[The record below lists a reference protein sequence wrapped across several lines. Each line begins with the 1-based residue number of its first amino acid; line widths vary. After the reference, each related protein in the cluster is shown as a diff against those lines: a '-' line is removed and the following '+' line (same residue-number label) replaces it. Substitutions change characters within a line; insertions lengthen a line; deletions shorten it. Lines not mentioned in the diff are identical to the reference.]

1 MTVNK
6 ININNRGVTLLE
18 LMVSISIFS
27 LMLVAVF
34 SVSSNVIT
42 GQREAIAL
50 QDASENIRYFME
62 VASKEIRMT
71 RGNKDGVALNCPG
84 GITNNKTFNINA
96 ASSELYFQ
104 NKDDRCV
111 IYAENGGRIEVSRDG
126 GANFFP
132 VTSDKILISNLQFIV
147 DDDAA
152 GNVRTQQTSV
162 TISLDVEYRFAS
174 RIHKNKNKI
183 QTTISSRRYE

>member
-71 RGNKDGVALNCPG
+71 RGNKDGVDAQFLPPFEKLAFELQENEFDISEIYEEPLPEVVDALNTYKTYDEMC
-84 GITNNKTFNINA
+84 NN
-96 ASSELYFQ
+96 
-104 NKDDRCV
+104 
-111 IYAENGGRIEVSRDG
+111 
-126 GANFFP
+126 FP
-132 VTSDKILISNLQFIV
+132 
-147 DDDAA
+147 
-152 GNVRTQQTSV
+152 
-162 TISLDVEYRFAS
+162 DV
-174 RIHKNKNKI
+174 K
-183 QTTISSRRYE
+183 